1 MVLAFDIYG
10 TLFDTR
16 GVSRALQACV
26 GERAAEVAH
35 RWRDKQLEYSFRR
48 GLMRQYRDFTTCTR
62 EALDYVCR
70 SLNLSLDEAARQALL
85 AAYETLPAFAD
96 VEPALQALQEQ
107 RVQMYAFSNG
117 PAASVERLLDGA
129 GLAEYFRDIV
139 SVDEV
144 RSFKPDPAVYAHFL
158 QRAASSPAETW
169 LVSANSFDVSGA
181 AACGWQ
187 TVWLRR
193 DPAAVSD
200 PWEFSPDRVIPALT
214 ALATLPLASGPCQ

>member
-1 MVLAFDIYG
+1 MILAFDIYG

-16 GVSRALQACV
+16 GVSRALQAHV
-26 GERAAEVAH
+26 GDRAAEVAD

-62 EALDYVCR
+62 EALEYVCR
-70 SLNLSLDEAARQALL
+70 SLNLSLDEAARQVLL
-85 AAYETLPAFAD
+85 AAYETLPPFAD
-96 VEPALQALQEQ
+96 VEPALQALQE
-107 RVQMYAFSNG
+107 RGALLYAFSNG

-158 QRAASSPAETW
+158 QRAASTPAKTW

-187 TVWLRR
+187 AVWVQR
-193 DPAAVSD
+193 DAMVVFD
-200 PWEFSPDRVIPALT
+200 PWCYQPSLT
-214 ALATLPLASGPCQ
+214 VHRLQELVETLY